1 MRSQDIEMTVCTFD
15 RGEKERMPMPDKI
28 RDDDDDGDSTEGN
41 IGDVVEMA
49 GETTAASLI
58 SGPTDTRPV
67 GADTLAKVDD
77 TRSPAESEKD

>member
-1 MRSQDIEMTVCTFD
+1 MTT
-15 RGEKERMPMPDKI
+15 PDKT
-28 RDDDDDGDSTEGN
+28 RDDNDNVDSTEGDA
-41 IGDVVEMA
+41 GDAVEMA

-77 TRSPAESEKD
+77 TRSPAESEKN